1 MSVESQNKPNMFA
14 FIEGKIEH
22 KDPAIVVV
30 NVNGVGYEIKIS
42 LTTYSHIKVLEK
54 CRLHTHLSIREDAHV
69 LFGFYDISEKK
80 TFLDLTSISGVGP
93 STALTVLS
101 SLSYDELINA
111 IIKEDVKTIQSI
123 KGIGPKSAQR
133 IILELKDKFKKDS
146 LIPSTQNNILSS
158 QSNIRK
164 DALAA
169 LISLGIPKIS
179 ADRTIDN
186 ILKTHDANIT
196 TEQLI
201 KIALK
206 SA

>member
-1 MSVESQNKPNMFA
+1 MIA
-14 FIEGKIEH
+14 FIEGKIAH
-22 KDPAIVVV
+22 KDPAVVV
-30 NVNGVGYEIKIS
+30 INANGVGYEIKIS
-42 LTTYSHIKVLEK
+42 LTTFAHLKGLESCK
-54 CRLHTHLSIREDAHV
+54 LHTHLSIREDAHV
-69 LFGFYDISEKK
+69 LFGFFELSEKR
-80 TFLDLTSISGVGP
+80 TFLDLVSVSGVGP

-101 SLSYDELINA
+101 SLSYEELHNA
-111 IIKEDVKTIQSI
+111 IVREDVRTIQSI

-146 LIPSTQNNILSS
+146 LLSSSQNIPLSS
-158 QSNIRK
+158 QSAVRQ

-169 LISLGIPKIS
+169 LVSLGIPKLS
-179 ADRTIDN
+179 ADKTIDT

>member
-1 MSVESQNKPNMFA
+1 MIA
-14 FIEGKIEH
+14 FIEGLIDH
-22 KDPAIVVV
+22 KDPAVVII
-30 NVNGVGYEIKIS
+30 NANGIGYEIKIS
-42 LTTYSHIKVLEK
+42 LTTFSHIKGIDK

-69 LFGFYDISEKK
+69 LFGFYELSEKK
-80 TFLDLTSISGVGP
+80 TFLDLISISGVGP
-93 STALTVLS
+93 STALTILS
-101 SLSYDELINA
+101 SLSYDELQTA
-111 IIKEDVKTIQSI
+111 ILREDVRTIQSI

-146 LIPSTQNNILSS
+146 LLSSSQNIPLSS
-158 QSNIRK
+158 QSTVRQ

-169 LISLGIPKIS
+169 LISLGIPKLS
-179 ADRTIDN
+179 ADKTIDT